1 MLLNRIGNTEVA
13 LLGSFLA
20 VFLNHDGTE
29 DLFALPAA
37 ERTVGL
43 NAGHHRFHHLGD
55 EESFEILRD
64 GIDLLHAHL
73 LHGLVAGLR
82 HGRLL

>member
-1 MLLNRIGNTEVA
+1 MPDIIV
-13 LLGSFLA
+13 S
-20 VFLNHDGTE
+20 
-29 DLFALPAA
+29 
-37 ERTVGL
+37 
-43 NAGHHRFHHLGD
+43 HLGD
-55 EESFEILRD
+55 GFEILRD